1 MIVLTL
7 TLAVPAV
14 AYFQRF
20 RALQQQ
26 GRDAV
31 QQIRQ
36 LQLPDS
42 FIPILMPCY
51 GRPEYLQ
58 RVLAA
63 LQNVTNIDK
72 VRMCEVTKANRS
84 DS

>member
-51 GRPEYLQ
+51 GRPEYLR

-72 VRMCEVTKANRS
+72 VRRRS
-84 DS
+84 DTCKPF